1 MLVTNPQLRAPL
13 PDLLNHPWM
22 TRGFNGPPDPHLLR
36 REPLRADDLDRQVI
50 RGMTGF
56 EFGTEDEIERRLV
69 AILESEAYRRAVQ
82 YWENKRDRP
91 QVWGESLSNSSLA
104 IEWDSA
110 GGNKEASTPKKNKR
124 FSGFDFYRR
133 KLFSPSTSPPTSPFA
148 SPLPSQSHLSNTS
161 LSEINQKEP
170 PNPTRG

>member
-22 TRGFNGPPDPHLLR
+22 TRGFDGPPDHHLLR
-36 REPLRADDLDRQVI
+36 REPLRADELDRQII

-56 EFGTEDEIERRLV
+56 EFGSEDEIERRLV

-91 QVWGESLSNSSLA
+91 QNWGESLSNSSLA
-104 IEWDSA
+104 VEWDGTA
-110 GGNKEASTPKKNKR
+110 GQGGGFKVEVASTP
-124 FSGFDFYRR
+124 
-133 KLFSPSTSPPTSPFA
+133 T
-148 SPLPSQSHLSNTS
+148 
-161 LSEINQKEP
+161 
-170 PNPTRG
+170 